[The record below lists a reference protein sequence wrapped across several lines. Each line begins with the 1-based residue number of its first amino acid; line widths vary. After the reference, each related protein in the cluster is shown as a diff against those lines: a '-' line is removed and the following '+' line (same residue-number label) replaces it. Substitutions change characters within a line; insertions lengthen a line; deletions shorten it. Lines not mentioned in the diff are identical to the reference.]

1 VKDRHIMM
9 LAVLAVFIGAMLF
22 ISELAS
28 NPAVASSR
36 NQQTIPDELSTEL
49 DMSTPENPSTPD
61 TTAITEVTEEKRLD
75 TLLEQMSEISDLLDE
90 VEQSRTLIASAN
102 VK

>member
-61 TTAITEVTEEKRLD
+61 TTP
-75 TLLEQMSEISDLLDE
+75 IS
-90 VEQSRTLIASAN
+90 QSIHDSIRSWSKCPKSVICLMKLSN
-102 VK
+102 REP